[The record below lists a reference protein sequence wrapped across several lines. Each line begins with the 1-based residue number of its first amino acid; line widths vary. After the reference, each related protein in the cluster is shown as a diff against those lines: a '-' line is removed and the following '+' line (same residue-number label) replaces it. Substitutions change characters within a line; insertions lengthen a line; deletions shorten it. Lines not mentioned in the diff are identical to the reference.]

1 MHLNGLPVN
10 RLARAVLDSDT
21 THRCRLCEAPLL
33 VLLVCDVLPQHCD
46 IIVMAVPCVGAPV
59 SPNHTVLTQRHEI
72 WMSPVSEALMTD
84 DVRRYAPATVRN
96 RGPII
101 EVLKRHLPSQGIVLE
116 IASGSGEHITHFAAG
131 LAGGTLQFQPS
142 DPDASA
148 RASIDA
154 WVRELGVSNI
164 RPALAIDAAADSWP
178 VAKADAVLCINMI
191 HISPWAA
198 TVGLMRGAARILPP
212 GGLLYLYGPYRRG
225 GQMVPSNQSFDES
238 LRAQNPAWGI
248 RDLEV
253 VVALAAEH
261 GFAAPV
267 IEEMP
272 ANNLSV
278 MFRR

>member
-1 MHLNGLPVN
+1 
-10 RLARAVLDSDT
+10 
-21 THRCRLCEAPLL
+21 
-33 VLLVCDVLPQHCD
+33 
-46 IIVMAVPCVGAPV
+46 
-59 SPNHTVLTQRHEI
+59 
-72 WMSPVSEALMTD
+72 MTD

-96 RGPII
+96 RGPILD
-101 EVLKRHLPSQGIVLE
+101 VLRRHLPNQGLVLE

-131 LAGGTLQFQPS
+131 LAVGALQFQPS
-142 DPDASA
+142 DPDADS

-154 WVRELGVSNI
+154 WVRELGLSNI
-164 RPALAIDAAADSWP
+164 RPALALDAAADSWP
-178 VAKADAVLCINMI
+178 VVQADAVLCINMI

-198 TVGLMRGAARILPP
+198 TVGLLRGAGRILPS

-225 GQMVPSNQSFDES
+225 DQMVPSNHAFDEG

-248 RDLEV
+248 RDLEAV
-253 VVALAAEH
+253 VTLAANH